1 MSRYIKF
8 RVTRTQAIAL
18 LEVLSDINCYVDKE
32 MFPLTGQGGQAAY
45 NSAYQSMAKQLQK
58 QAGDT
63 DDILYTEST
72 KVCGTK

>member
-1 MSRYIKF
+1 MSRYVNF

-18 LEVLSDINCYVDKE
+18 LEVLSDINYYVDGE

-45 NSAYQSMAKQLQK
+45 NSAYQSMARQLQK
-58 QAGDT
+58 QAEDT

>member
-32 MFPLTGQGGQAAY
+32 MFPLSGQGGQAAY
-45 NSAYQSMAKQLQK
+45 NSAYQSMAEQLQK

-72 KVCGTK
+72 KGCGLK